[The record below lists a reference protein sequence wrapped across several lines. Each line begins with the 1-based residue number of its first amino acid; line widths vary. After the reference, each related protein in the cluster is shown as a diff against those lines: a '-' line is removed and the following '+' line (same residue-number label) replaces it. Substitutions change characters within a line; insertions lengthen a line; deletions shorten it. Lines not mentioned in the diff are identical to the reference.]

1 VLAHAYTITLTV
13 AGIVLFSWL
22 SPLWGVPALIALV
35 FISLV
40 LTYIAFLNWILLPVA
55 SIPVALAVAYLGTLA
70 VKLGAEARE
79 RQRITGIFN
88 RYVSDS
94 VVNVLIDADHA
105 PELGGIKH
113 RITILFSDI
122 RNFTTISE
130 KLDAHE
136 VVEFLNHYFE
146 LICEPVLAEGGTID
160 KFIGDAIMV
169 QFGAPVAYPD
179 HALRATRAALAMR
192 GEAIEFRT
200 WMENRFPDRGL
211 PPFHIGIGL
220 HTGDAVVGNIGST
233 RRSEYTAIGDSVN
246 LASRIEGK
254 TKELGCDVLISR
266 DTLEAGEGRIVTGRS
281 QSVSVKGREAPVELF
296 EVLDVKGE

>member
-1 VLAHAYTITLTV
+1 
-13 AGIVLFSWL
+13 
-22 SPLWGVPALIALV
+22 
-35 FISLV
+35 
-40 LTYIAFLNWILLPVA
+40 
-55 SIPVALAVAYLGTLA
+55 
-70 VKLGAEARE
+70 
-79 RQRITGIFN
+79 
-88 RYVSDS
+88 
-94 VVNVLIDADHA
+94 
-105 PELGGIKH
+105 
-113 RITILFSDI
+113 
-122 RNFTTISE
+122 
-130 KLDAHE
+130 
-136 VVEFLNHYFE
+136 
-146 LICEPVLAEGGTID
+146 
-160 KFIGDAIMV
+160 
-169 QFGAPVAYPD
+169 
-179 HALRATRAALAMR
+179 MR

-266 DTLEAGEGRIVTGRS
+266 DTLESGEGRIVTGRS